1 MVRSIL
7 VLVLNVQLLILKSKI
22 ARNLMIFAVNFS
34 KNQNII
40 SVKRHIIQTVNNQP
54 LKTKSN
60 S

>member
-34 KNQNII
+34 KNQNTLI
-40 SVKRHIIQTVNNQP
+40 
-54 LKTKSN
+54 LKVLKGTLFKL
-60 S
+60 